1 MTNVMSVPTEYSSP
15 SIRNLTRPIKTRE
28 SSPSH
33 EIHGKD
39 LEALSFAIEHG
50 DRETKA
56 AAEMLAYHLLC
67 EAITAR
73 LLDADRGP
81 IPRLFEQIRDSVRL
95 FGEVLR

>member
-39 LEALSFAIEHG
+39 S
-50 DRETKA
+50 
-56 AAEMLAYHLLC
+56 
-67 EAITAR
+67 
-73 LLDADRGP
+73 
-81 IPRLFEQIRDSVRL
+81 
-95 FGEVLR
+95 